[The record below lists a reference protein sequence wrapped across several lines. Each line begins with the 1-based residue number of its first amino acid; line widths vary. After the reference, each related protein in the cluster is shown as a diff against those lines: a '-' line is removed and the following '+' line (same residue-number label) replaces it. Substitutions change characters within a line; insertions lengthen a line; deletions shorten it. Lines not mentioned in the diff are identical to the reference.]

1 MNYTYKL
8 TIRGLCSE
16 LNSLLG
22 FYESVIDEDCFGYKF
37 GE

>member
-8 TIRGLCSE
+8 TTRGLCSE